1 MPFNSIIFLFL
12 FLPVV
17 LFINLIIKGKLR
29 NIVLM
34 LFSIIFYAWA
44 GTSFLII
51 ILGSSIINYFSGK
64 LIEKNCDK
72 KYNKSFFIF
81 SIIIN
86 VLLLCSF
93 KYSYFITKNLNVI
106 IPFLGVHT
114 ITLRKFTLPLGISFF
129 TFQNIAYLID
139 VYIGKIKSE
148 RNYFIYAFSVIFFSK
163 VIAGP
168 IIRHQEISEQI
179 RNRNVTID
187 DFLYGLRR
195 FIIGLAKKVIIA
207 DILAVLTDA
216 IFSLSPTSQ
225 SFLLCWIGIIA
236 YTLQV
241 YIDFSGYSDMAIG
254 IARMLGFK
262 FTENFNFPYMAKSLT
277 EFWRRWH
284 ITLSSWLRDYIFT
297 PLSLKY
303 RYHGKVGLALALV
316 ITFSICGLWHGAG
329 WTFIV
334 WGLLHGIILAA
345 ESLWYGKKLAK
356 SKFFGNIYLI
366 AVIMITWVFFRAG
379 SMYNALHFIK
389 TLFTFSITKTDI
401 FKCASLL
408 NKEIIIIIIIA
419 LFGVFGIYNKIESY
433 TKIIL
438 IKIPANVST
447 AITILFTFIEIAAM
461 ASVLI
466 ICSSYLATLSYNPF
480 IYFRF

>member
-139 VYIGKIKSE
+139 VYIGKICT
-148 RNYFIYAFSVIFFSK
+148 
-163 VIAGP
+163 G
-168 IIRHQEISEQI
+168 
-179 RNRNVTID
+179 
-187 DFLYGLRR
+187 
-195 FIIGLAKKVIIA
+195 
-207 DILAVLTDA
+207 
-216 IFSLSPTSQ
+216 
-225 SFLLCWIGIIA
+225 
-236 YTLQV
+236 
-241 YIDFSGYSDMAIG
+241 
-254 IARMLGFK
+254 
-262 FTENFNFPYMAKSLT
+262 
-277 EFWRRWH
+277 
-284 ITLSSWLRDYIFT
+284 
-297 PLSLKY
+297 
-303 RYHGKVGLALALV
+303 
-316 ITFSICGLWHGAG
+316 
-329 WTFIV
+329 
-334 WGLLHGIILAA
+334 
-345 ESLWYGKKLAK
+345 
-356 SKFFGNIYLI
+356 
-366 AVIMITWVFFRAG
+366 
-379 SMYNALHFIK
+379 
-389 TLFTFSITKTDI
+389 
-401 FKCASLL
+401 
-408 NKEIIIIIIIA
+408 
-419 LFGVFGIYNKIESY
+419 
-433 TKIIL
+433 
-438 IKIPANVST
+438 
-447 AITILFTFIEIAAM
+447 
-461 ASVLI
+461 
-466 ICSSYLATLSYNPF
+466 
-480 IYFRF
+480 